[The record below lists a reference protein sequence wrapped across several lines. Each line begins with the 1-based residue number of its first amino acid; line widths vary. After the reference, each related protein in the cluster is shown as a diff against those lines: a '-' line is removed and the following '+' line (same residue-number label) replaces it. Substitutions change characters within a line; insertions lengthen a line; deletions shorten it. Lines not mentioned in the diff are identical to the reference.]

1 MRNVS
6 KTHLRISAK
15 RRAIF
20 RLALFAAL
28 FLGGCNSTRESFCR
42 EMPTAINEV
51 QSFQLALVT
60 LVPEKVAPTKGAK
73 RKIASVVAVSED
85 RAAQIELSR
94 DAWLSW
100 TEKALKKAQWGK
112 DALEHEKQG
121 KKALPLLKDA
131 SLSLVSLHGFIE
143 QRKWK
148 KALAELQRVEKN
160 LKKAETSA
168 CEEPAPAAKTSSK
181 N

>member
-6 KTHLRISAK
+6 KTHSKKGAK

-42 EMPTAINEV
+42 EMPSAINEV

-60 LVPEKVAPTKGAK
+60 LVPDKVTPRRGPK

-85 RAAQIELSR
+85 RSAQIESSR
-94 DAWLSW
+94 DAWLEW
-100 TEKALKKAQWGK
+100 TEKALKRAQWGK

-168 CEEPAPAAKTSSK
+168 CVDSAEPTRAPKK
-181 N
+181 

>member
-1 MRNVS
+1 MP
-6 KTHLRISAK
+6 SA
-15 RRAIF
+15 I
-20 RLALFAAL
+20 L
-28 FLGGCNSTRESFCR
+28 
-42 EMPTAINEV
+42 EV

-60 LVPEKVAPTKGAK
+60 LIPEKVATTKGTK

-85 RAAQIELSR
+85 RVTQIESSR
-94 DAWLSW
+94 DAWLAW

-121 KKALPLLKDA
+121 KKALPLLKEA

-148 KALAELQRVEKN
+148 KALAELQRVEKS

-168 CEEPAPAAKTSSK
+168 CEDPTPVAKISSIK
-181 N
+181 